1 MTEPQLHYAPVRVH
15 VESSDVP
22 PAAAAPPEQLIITTR
37 TLVLT
42 SARPIDEIALD
53 PGRVYAIVQVFGN
66 TAVLCT
72 SLTQAQD
79 PANAITGLPNPS
91 GALLT
96 AGQIIPVKAI
106 NHLWFTAAAFPTQ
119 ISLIIAHRGP

>member
-1 MTEPQLHYAPVRVH
+1 MTEPTPADYAPVRVH
-15 VESSDVP
+15 VESSDVQL
-22 PAAAAPPEQLIITTR
+22 AGHAPPKLVITTR

-42 SARPIDEIALD
+42 AARPIDELAFD
-53 PGRVYAIVQVFGN
+53 PGREYAIIQVFGN

-79 PANAITGLPNPS
+79 PANAVAGLPNAS

-96 AGQIIPVKAI
+96 VGQVIPLKAI
-106 NHLWFTAAAFPTQ
+106 NHVWFTAAAFPTQ
-119 ISLIIAHRGP
+119 ISVIVAHKAP

>member
-1 MTEPQLHYAPVRVH
+1 MSEHPGDYAPVRVH
-15 VESSDVP
+15 VASSDVL
-22 PAAAAPPEQLIITTR
+22 PAEHRTPELVITTR

-42 SARPIDEIALD
+42 STRPIDEIALD

-79 PANAITGLPNPS
+79 PANAVTGLPNPNGS
-91 GALLT
+91 LLT
-96 AGQIIPVKAI
+96 VGQVIPLKAV
-106 NHLWFTAAAFPTQ
+106 NHFWFTAAAFPTQ
-119 ISLIIAHRGP
+119 ISLIIAHKAP